1 MAVIDGIGLAE
12 PSTIT
17 KSLAAVLIQR
27 NSSDTY
33 QEVMVI
39 GSPNSTTSSALA
51 EVTNAAA
58 ASTAWGLVTRTRTAP
73 ESTAWASSAG
83 FHFDSSGALTANIV
97 GGQSTTVNVSSLG
110 GAVIVRSSAANALV
124 TAYQS
129 TAADLQATVTLAS
142 TAMQVQARPMLPTL
156 ISLGS
161 TAGTD
166 TTVTLIS
173 SAATTPRIVAFH
185 VSSTEAGPIRAGFY
199 AGSTL
204 LWPITLWADGGVVNV
219 SGAVAAPAYLF
230 SGQADRPVQF
240 SASSTGAFFVGL
252 TYFQQ

>member
-1 MAVIDGIGLAE
+1 MATLDGIGLAE

-17 KSLAAVLIQR
+17 KSLAAALIQR
-27 NSSDTY
+27 NSSNQY
-33 QEVMVI
+33 QEIMSI
-39 GSPNSTTSSALA
+39 GDPDSTTALA
-51 EVTNAAA
+51 IAKVSATVGL
-58 ASTAWGLVTRTRTAP
+58 ASTVMGLAVRI
-73 ESTAWASSAG
+73 AG
-83 FHFDSSGALTANIV
+83 GPSSGADLLMRPV
-97 GGQSTTVNVSSLG
+97 FSSTNTDNPVRAILSST
-110 GAVIVRSSAANALV
+110 SADNPV
-124 TAYQS
+124 TA
-129 TAADLQATVTLAS
+129 TLAS
-142 TAMQVQARPMLPTL
+142 TAMQVQARLTLPTL